1 MKTIRKITLIAPG
14 FLALVLLAVPAV
26 ARAEEA
32 VKDKPLTKNQQKYDA
47 DHDGK
52 LNDEERAA
60 AKEGAK
66 AKAKETREAN
76 LAKYDVNKNGKL
88 DDDERAQKK
97 ADEQAEHDAHK
108 ADRDAKKTAKEE
120 TSK

>member
-1 MKTIRKITLIAPG
+1 MKSIRKFTLIAPG
-14 FLALVLLAVPAV
+14 LLALVLLAVPAV
-26 ARAEEA
+26 ARAEESA
-32 VKDKPLTKNQQKYDA
+32 KEKSLTKNQRKYDA

-52 LNDEERAA
+52 LSDEEKAT

-76 LAKYDVNKNGKL
+76 LAKYDANKDGKL

-97 ADEQAEHDAHK
+97 ADEQAEHDAKK
-108 ADRDAKKTAKEE
+108 AAKEE
-120 TSK
+120 AKR